1 MHLDDFLSR
10 LNVRR
15 RSATGAAQCH
25 CPAHKDDNASL
36 TVNIGNTGSI
46 IVKCHAGCST
56 EAILMAI
63 GLKMSDLFNDDG
75 KPHKKIYTGTEKK
88 YTRFTYHDADGNY
101 LYDSVRID
109 VPGEKKQF
117 CIMVENKK
125 GFNGVPPTIYNL
137 HLLQKAIANSEFIFI
152 PEGEKHCDFL
162 YREWG
167 ITATCNPLGAG
178 KWKDEY
184 SELLTWANVV
194 ILPDNDK
201 PGTDHAAA
209 VAESLKNCTKS
220 VRILELPNLPEKG
233 DIEEWVAA
241 GGTKEKLLE
250 LASAAKLYE
259 TVKENKTIEFYYDS
273 GRKEYLYKN
282 QRKWLSLDE
291 GKFKMN
297 LIDLGYKKSK
307 PRLEKTSELER
318 KILDIREHSD
328 VDYVGGLAGYKAGFY
343 QLGDQR
349 LLITHGPKIVYPVA
363 GNCDLIM
370 QIIDNLLNDEEEE
383 SGQQLLFFL
392 CWLKIAYES
401 LLNGSFRP
409 GQVIVFA
416 GTHGCGKSLVQKI
429 ITEILGGRSAR
440 PYKYMTEQT
449 EFNGD
454 LFGAEHLVIEDEVAS
469 TDIRSRRAFGSK
481 IKEMAANEGI
491 KCRAMHREGIEL
503 KPFWRVSISVND
515 EPENLLTLPPIDD
528 SLESKMIILRA
539 FKQPM
544 PMPTAKTADREKF
557 WKTIVDQLPAFAHFL
572 TTSVIPEN
580 MVDERYGVKFFH
592 NKYLLNE
599 INQLSPE
606 KRLLDLID
614 MGLFSKDEMAITNE
628 YELTAHE
635 LESKLL
641 ECSKTH
647 NETGKLLTW
656 TTTCGTYLG
665 RLAKK
670 YPDRVLAAMS
680 GKNRV
685 WVIKRGC

>member
-1 MHLDDFLSR
+1 MNIDEFASR
-10 LNVRR
+10 LKTRR
-15 RSATGAAQCH
+15 RTADGRYQAH
-25 CPAHKDDNASL
+25 CPAHSDDNASL
-36 TVNIGNTGSI
+36 SIALGNTGN
-46 IVKCHAGCST
+46 IVLKCHAGCSVDSIVS
-56 EAILMAI
+56 AM
-63 GLKMSDLFNDDG
+63 GLKLSDLFLND
-75 KPHKKIYTGTEKK
+75 KPAKKIYTGTEKK
-88 YTRFTYHDADGNY
+88 YTSFTYHDSDGKY

-117 CIMVENKK
+117 CIMVGNKK
-125 GFNGVPPTIYNL
+125 GFNGISPVPYNL

-162 YREWG
+162 YNQWK

-178 KWKDEY
+178 KWKPEY
-184 SELLTWANVV
+184 NEYLTWANVV

-201 PGTDHAAA
+201 PGIEHATA
-209 VAESLKNCTKS
+209 VAENLKNCTKS
-220 VRILELPNLPEKG
+220 VRILHLPDLPEKG

-250 LASAAKLYE
+250 LAGDAPIYE
-259 TVKENKTIEFYYDS
+259 TVKVTKTIEFYYDS
-273 GRKEYLYKN
+273 GRKEYLYRN
-282 QRKWLSLDE
+282 QRRWLSLDE

-297 LIDLGYKKSK
+297 LIDLGYKKTK
-307 PRLEKTSELER
+307 PRAEKMSELDA
-318 KILDIREHSD
+318 KILDIRENHD

-349 LLITHGPKIVYPVA
+349 LLITHGPKIVYPKP
-363 GNCDLIM
+363 GNCEMVLK
-370 QIIDNLLNDEEEE
+370 IIDNLLNDDEDET
-383 SGQQLLFFL
+383 GRQLHFFL

-416 GTHGCGKSLVQKI
+416 GTRDCGKSLLQKI
-429 ITEILGGRSAR
+429 ITDMLGGRSAR

-528 SLESKMIILRA
+528 SLEDKMIILRA
-539 FKQPM
+539 FKKPM
-544 PMPTAKTADREKF
+544 PMPTAKTGDREKF
-557 WKTIVDQLPAFAHFL
+557 WNTIIEQLPAFAHFL
-572 TTSVIPEN
+572 TTSVIPDDME
-580 MVDERYGVKFFH
+580 DQRYGVCFYH
-592 NKYLLNE
+592 NRYILNE

-614 MGLFSKDEMAITNE
+614 MGLFAKDEMSIVNE

-641 ECSKTH
+641 ENSRTH

-670 YPDRVLAAMS
+670 YPERVKAARDGRDRFW
-680 GKNRV
+680 K
-685 WVIKRGC
+685 IKRGE

>member
-1 MHLDDFLSR
+1 MHIDDFISR
-10 LNVRR
+10 LKTRR
-15 RSATGAAQCH
+15 KTATGVQCH

-36 TVNIGNTGSI
+36 SVGVGKTGNIV
-46 IVKCHAGCST
+46 VKCHAGCSVD
-56 EAILMAI
+56 AVLSAM
-63 GLKMSDLFNDDG
+63 GLKLSDLFQDEL
-75 KPHKKIYTGTEKK
+75 PAKKTYQGTEKK
-88 YTRFTYHDADGNY
+88 YTRFPYYDADENY
-101 LYDSVRID
+101 QFDSVRID
-109 VPGEKKQF
+109 IPGQKKTF
-117 CIMVENKK
+117 CIMVGDKK
-125 GFNGVPPTIYNL
+125 GFNGVKPIIYNL
-137 HLLQKAIANSEFIFI
+137 HLIQNAILKSDFIFI

-162 YREWG
+162 YKQWG
-167 ITATCNPLGAG
+167 ITATCNPNGAG

-184 SELLTWANVV
+184 SEYLTWANVI
-194 ILPDNDK
+194 ILPDNDG
-201 PGTDHAAA
+201 PGAEHAIK
-209 VAESLKNCTKS
+209 VAESLKNCTKTL
-220 VRILELPNLPEKG
+220 RILELPDLPEKG

-250 LASAAKLYE
+250 LAAAAPLYE
-259 TVKENKTIEFYYDS
+259 TAKKPANIEFYYDS

-297 LIDLGYKKSK
+297 LIELGYKKSK
-307 PRLEKTSELER
+307 PKFEKMSELEF
-318 KILDIREHSD
+318 KILDIREHHD
-328 VDYVGGLAGYKAGFY
+328 VDYVGALAGYKAGFY

-349 LLITHGPKIVYPVA
+349 LLITQGPKIIYPKP
-363 GNCDLIM
+363 GNCDMVL
-370 QIIDNLLNDEEEE
+370 QIIDNLFNDEEDET
-383 SGQQLLFFL
+383 GRQLKYFL

-401 LLNGSFRP
+401 LVNGSFRP

-416 GTHGCGKSLVQKI
+416 GARDCGKSLLQKI
-429 ITEILGGRSAR
+429 ITEMLGGRSAR

-454 LFGAEHLVIEDEVAS
+454 LFGAEHLAIEDEVAS

-481 IKEMAANEGI
+481 IKEMAGNEGI

-503 KPFWRVSISVND
+503 RPFWRCSISVND

-528 SLESKMIILRA
+528 SVESKIILLRA
-539 FKQPM
+539 FKKTM
-544 PMPTAKTADREKF
+544 PMPTAKTEDRVKF
-557 WKTIVDQLPAFAHFL
+557 WNTIVNQLPAFAHFL
-572 TTSVIPEN
+572 NTSIIPED
-580 MVDERYGVKFFH
+580 MVDQRYGVGFFH

-614 MGLFSKDEMAITNE
+614 MGLFAKDEMSIVNE

-641 ECSKTH
+641 ECGKTH

-670 YPDRVLAAMS
+670 YPNRVKAARDGKDRV
-680 GKNRV
+680 
-685 WVIKRGC
+685 WIIKRGE